1 MRNYSEQEEPFVLS
15 GYQFIVGGITLIL
28 LGFLM
33 CIFLPASLGSGYA
46 AMTTGQVLG
55 AVASHMAGG
64 FFSLKGCGIVLYL
77 AMVSAVAYSLWGVL
91 LKYNPVSKVAVFGF
105 TTPIFGVLL
114 SAILLREADTLRIGV
129 LVISLILV
137 SIGTLMAQKN

>member
-1 MRNYSEQEEPFVLS
+1 
-15 GYQFIVGGITLIL
+15 
-28 LGFLM
+28 
-33 CIFLPASLGSGYA
+33 
-46 AMTTGQVLG
+46 
-55 AVASHMAGG
+55 MAGG